1 MQQICPPVLQ
11 RYGGWYSDLDTV
23 TLANTDYLEENIV
36 GSAGSFVSNAHLIF
50 TPHHPF
56 LLELMKEANSRF
68 NGQGWNSVGKLG
80 MTDLTQ

>member
-36 GSAGSFVSNAHLIF
+36 SSAGSFVSNAHLIF

-56 LLELMKEANSRF
+56 LLELMKEAGLQMSSHKTF
-68 NGQGWNSVGKLG
+68 
-80 MTDLTQ
+80 

>member
-1 MQQICPPVLQ
+1 MLLE

-36 GSAGSFVSNAHLIF
+36 SSAGSFVSNAHLIF
-50 TPHHPF
+50 TSHHPF

-68 NGQGWNSVGKLG
+68 NGQGWNSVGK
-80 MTDLTQ
+80 